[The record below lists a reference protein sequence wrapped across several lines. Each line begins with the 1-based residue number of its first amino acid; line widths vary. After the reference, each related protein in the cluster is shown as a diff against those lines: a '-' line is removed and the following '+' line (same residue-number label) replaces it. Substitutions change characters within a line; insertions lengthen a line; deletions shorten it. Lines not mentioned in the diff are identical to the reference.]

1 MNTRQLFL
9 KHNAQ
14 TSPNPLAI
22 EIDAAKDEFLFD
34 VNGKKYIDIIGGI
47 SVCNVGHQNPE
58 VNLAIETQL
67 KKYLHVMVYGEVI
80 QNPQTI
86 YAKTLIDILPPSLNA
101 VYFTNSGSEA
111 TEGAMK
117 LAKRYTG
124 KSKMISFK
132 NSYHG
137 STQGALSVMGSEY
150 WQQAFRPLL
159 PNVYQFEFGSQEAI
173 DNIDHQTACIILE
186 PIQSEAGVFQAPK
199 NWFLELRKKC
209 DATNTLLILDE
220 IQTGFGRTGPFFAF
234 EELNIIPDIL
244 LLGKALGG
252 GMPMGAFIA
261 DKKIMDAFTEN
272 PVLGHITTFG
282 GHPLCCAAGNAATH
296 FLKKYLAENKN
307 VVLEKENL
315 FLEKLKHIKINN
327 ITSCGLLMAI
337 HFDNF
342 DINKKI
348 IDKCIENGV
357 FTDWFL
363 FASNCLR
370 IAPPLTISIE
380 SIEEACAIILTSID
394 EVYTTLELK
403 K

>member
-1 MNTRQLFL
+1 MNPRQLFL
-9 KHNAQ
+9 NHLAQ
-14 TSPNPLAI
+14 TSQNPLGI
-22 EIDAAKDEFLFD
+22 QIDFAKDEFLFD
-34 VNGKKYIDIIGGI
+34 ENKKKYIDIIGGI

-58 VNLAIETQL
+58 VNHAIQEQL
-67 KKYLHVMVYGEVI
+67 QKYLHVMVYGEIV
-80 QNPQTI
+80 QSPQSQ
-86 YAKTLIDILPPSLNA
+86 YAKTLIDILPPNLNS

-117 LAKRYTG
+117 LAKRYSG
-124 KSKMISFK
+124 KTKMISFK

-137 STQGALSVMGSEY
+137 STQGALSVMGSIY

-159 PNVYQFEFGSQEAI
+159 PNIFQFDYGSQEAI
-173 DNIDHQTACIILE
+173 DNIDNNTACIILE

-199 NWFLELRKKC
+199 EWFLNLQKKC
-209 DATNTLLILDE
+209 NDTNTLLILDE
-220 IQTGFGRTGPFFAF
+220 IQTGFGRTGTFFAF
-234 EELNIIPDIL
+234 ENLGFVPDIL

-261 DKKIMDAFTEN
+261 DKKIMDTFSSN

-296 FLKKYLAENKN
+296 FLINYLAENKN
-307 VVLEKENL
+307 VVLEKEKI
-315 FLEKLKHIKINN
+315 FLEKLKHKKINK

-337 HFDNF
+337 HFDDF

-370 IAPPLTISIE
+370 IAPPLTISNE

-394 EVYTTLELK
+394 QIFTS
-403 K
+403 